1 MYPLLRTLGVVSLR
15 SGGVLNLRAGQEW
28 FDHSLHPTAPELSEL
43 VEHYWSVRWD
53 RRGRDPYPQHT
64 LSNAA
69 VHLVIDE
76 NRSRI
81 QGVVTGRFT
90 ALLEGKGRVF
100 GIKFRPAGFRPFLG
114 SSVSVLTNGSVAVSD
129 VFGRPGDALVDE
141 ILSLDDEPA
150 MAMAADGFL
159 SARLP
164 PPDPTVGYVNRIVR
178 LIVSDRSITHVDD
191 VVNRV
196 GVGKRTL
203 QRLFSD
209 YVGVTPKWVIQRY
222 RLHEAADRLAGGHEV
237 NVAALAQDLGY
248 FDQAHFVRDFKA
260 IVGKPPSEYARAASG
275 RS

>member
-1 MYPLLRTLGVVSLR
+1 MSLR
-15 SGGVLNLRAGQEW
+15 SGGVLNLRAGQQW
-28 FDHSLHPTAPELSEL
+28 FDHSLHPTAPELTEL
-43 VEHYWSVRWD
+43 IEHYWSVRWD

-69 VHLVIDE
+69 VHLVVDGD
-76 NRSRI
+76 RSRI

-114 SSVSVLTNGSVAVSD
+114 SSVSALTDRSVAVSE

-141 ILSLDDEPA
+141 ILSLEAEPA
-150 MAMAADGFL
+150 MARAADRFL
-159 SARLP
+159 SDRLP
-164 PPDPTVGYVNRIVR
+164 PRDSAVHYVNRIVR

-191 VVNRV
+191 VVDRA

-203 QRLFSD
+203 QRLFND

-222 RLHEAADRLAGGHEV
+222 RLHEAADRLAGGHDL

-260 IVGKPPSEYARAASG
+260 IVGKAPSEYARAASG
-275 RS
+275 RP